1 MLSAETARG
10 HGDLSAFVQVRN
22 RPSEIPN
29 GSNNLSKPCRKVSG
43 IKPKD
48 FRDRFATQ
56 LRGYDFNQ
64 VNIET
69 LMGHSEVDTNSSY
82 GYKNWDD
89 YVGLVNRSNECVCVF
104 CSKITFSIGRK
115 RM

>member
-22 RPSEIPN
+22 RPSEIPD
-29 GSNNLSKPCRKVSG
+29 GSNNLRKPCRKVSG
-43 IKPKD
+43 LKPKD

-69 LMGHSEVDTNSSY
+69 LMGHSEADTNSSY

-89 YVGLVNRSNECVCVF
+89 YVGLVNRSNECVCVLF
-104 CSKITFSIGRK
+104 QDYF
-115 RM
+115 